1 MPMPDKP
8 TRPTGA
14 RRSWQR
20 RRRRRWFGW
29 SLVVLGVRLFLYG
42 YIGAATGLISLP
54 FDRHHVASQI
64 AGAVVAVLGL
74 RWATSE

>member
-1 MPMPDKP
+1 
-8 TRPTGA
+8 
-14 RRSWQR
+14 
-20 RRRRRWFGW
+20 
-29 SLVVLGVRLFLYG
+29 VVLGVRLFLYG